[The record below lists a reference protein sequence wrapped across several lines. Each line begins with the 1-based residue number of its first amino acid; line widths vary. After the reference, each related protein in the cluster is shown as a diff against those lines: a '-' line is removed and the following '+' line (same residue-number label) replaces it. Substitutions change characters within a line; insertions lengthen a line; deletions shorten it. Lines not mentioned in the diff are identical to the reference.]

1 MSKLKSPQDKKR
13 LSLNRDGRNAYGE
26 NAKSSRKNIPLS
38 KQLSHQATR
47 KAVNQA
53 TLEVMKLSSEEQT
66 ADAEADLRAIALEME
81 RKAFQKWPDASLGA
95 KLIRKRTGQY
105 PDRFSGKS

>member
-1 MSKLKSPQDKKR
+1 MSKPKSPQDKKR

-47 KAVNQA
+47 KAANLA
-53 TLEVMKLSSEEQT
+53 TLEIMKLSNEEHS
-66 ADAEADLRAIALEME
+66 AGAEVDLLATVLKME

-95 KLIRKRTGQY
+95 KLVKKQTGLY
-105 PDRFSGKS
+105 PNRFSRKS